1 MNGSGRYGNRIQEP
15 QCQQMTSQQ
24 NAVTIMPADDIPTK
38 CSDHNASRRYPDRIK
53 EP

>member
-24 NAVTIMPADDIPTK
+24 NAVTIMLADDIAT
-38 CSDHNASRRYPDRIK
+38 A
-53 EP
+53 